1 MNYRVT
7 GMPDGGATLAI
18 EGGGQILLTHEQ
30 VSDIV
35 ATREATECSAC
46 RGTFTGD
53 NPPTGVVCE
62 ECAEAGVKA
71 RMDKLTEEI
80 KVTVDKTQA
89 LLDSGDY
96 AASCRRVNE
105 QIKAD
110 NAKAAKAATGP
121 NAPTE
126 LPAGK
131 YLVTDPCY
139 VLDGE
144 SGEEGAYGKCCD
156 ITCGP
161 ERHGYF
167 RLNEDNPNSV
177 VFVFGTAFGDGGYPI
192 YKDGSEIGSS
202 SVDSGQIAFIPFA
215 PFEDRGEGLMH
226 DSHGAIVTL
235 DKPTVVEEIRRGD
248 FKVGKYEVYTSDE
261 DPHCFEE
268 CSHCGEKMDSEGR
281 KASKISEYDE
291 RYCDC
296 CCTYGVCEDCDEF
309 LTEDD
314 EREGHDKCETCRKD
328 DEDDE

>member
-30 VSDIV
+30 VNDIV
-35 ATREATECSAC
+35 ATRAASDCGSC
-46 RGTFTGD
+46 GQPFTGD
-53 NPPTGVVCE
+53 NPPTHTVCE
-62 ECAEAGVKA
+62 ECMRATQLA
-71 RMDKLTEEI
+71 RCNVELDKCKETLEKFE
-80 KVTVDKTQA
+80 
-89 LLDSGDY
+89 SGDY
-96 AASCRRVNE
+96 LVAANKVVAES
-105 QIKAD
+105 IKE
-110 NAKAAKAATGP
+110 AAVKATGP
-121 NAPTE
+121 NPPTS

-144 SGEEGAYGKCCD
+144 YGEGGAYDKCCD

-167 RLNEDNPNSV
+167 RLNEDKPNSV

-192 YKDGSEIGSS
+192 YKDSSEIGSS

-215 PFEDRGEGLMH
+215 PFEERGEGLMH

-248 FKVGKYEVYTSDE
+248 FKVGDYEVYTSDE

-268 CSHCGEKMDSEGR
+268 CAHCGERMDSEGR
-281 KASKISEYDE
+281 RANKISEYDE
-291 RYCDC
+291 RYCDS
-296 CCTYGVCEDCDEF
+296 CCTYGVCEGCDEF